1 MNSNLVLYSGINSG
15 LMNSNLVVSRGV
27 DGRLLNRS
35 KASRLN
41 KHSFIMNISLVVN
54 RLGDS
59 NFVVNRSIYY
69 RLTYSNLMNIGHNW
83 FVVNSSHNWLVANSS
98 HNWLV
103 ANSSHNWLVANN
115 FTMRG
120 YSWLMVNSYLVGYSR
135 LGVHYCR
142 HRWSPH
148 KHLVVMMALD
158 VHQVIIQVAGVGITP
173 PC

>member
-1 MNSNLVLYSGINSG
+1 M
-15 LMNSNLVVSRGV
+15 
-27 DGRLLNRS
+27 
-35 KASRLN
+35 
-41 KHSFIMNISLVVN
+41 
-54 RLGDS
+54 
-59 NFVVNRSIYY
+59 VNRSVYY
-69 RLTYSNLMNIGHNW
+69 RLTYSNLLMNSSHNW
-83 FVVNSSHNWLVANSS
+83 LVVNSSHNWLVAYSS

-103 ANSSHNWLVANN
+103 VNN
-115 FTMRG
+115 FTMSRIG
-120 YSWLMVNSYLVGYSR
+120 YSWLMVNGYLVGYSR